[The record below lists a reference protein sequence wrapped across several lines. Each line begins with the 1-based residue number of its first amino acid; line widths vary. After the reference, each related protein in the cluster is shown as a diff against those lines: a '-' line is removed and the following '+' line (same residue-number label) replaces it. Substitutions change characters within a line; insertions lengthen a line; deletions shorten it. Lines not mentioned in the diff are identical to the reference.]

1 MKSLL
6 LLAIVITAVLNL
18 SDSRHALVD
27 QDRKVKAEEEERL
40 SDIWAEEEER
50 QDDDMTEAEWETLT
64 PCQQNCD
71 LDSNDRCRLPQVKR
85 WCQDNCGGC

>member
-18 SDSRHALVD
+18 SDSRHAFVD

-40 SDIWAEEEER
+40 SDILAEEEER
-50 QDDDMTEAEWETLT
+50 QDDEMTEAEWGRLT

-71 LDSNDRCRLPQVKR
+71 MDFSFRCSVPQVKR